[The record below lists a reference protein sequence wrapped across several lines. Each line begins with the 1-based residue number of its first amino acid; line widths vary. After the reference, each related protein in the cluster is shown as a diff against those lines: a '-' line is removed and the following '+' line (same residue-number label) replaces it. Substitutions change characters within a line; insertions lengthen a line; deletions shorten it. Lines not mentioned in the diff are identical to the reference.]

1 MRTQNRHQKSFAITL
16 GFILL
21 MLTPLLAFGVTL
33 NEAKQQ
39 GLLGERPDGYL
50 GLATPSPS
58 NKTVELMKDINRKR
72 RDVYKGIAE
81 KNGMPLST
89 VEALAGKKA
98 IQKTLSGQFIMQP
111 NGTWT
116 TKPSI
121 SADEKEDPR

>member
-72 RDVYKGIAE
+72 RDVYRGIAE
-81 KNGMPLST
+81 KNGMSLST
-89 VEALAGKKA
+89 VEALAGKPHPDNP
-98 IQKTLSGQFIMQP
+98 SCSPMEPGPP
-111 NGTWT
+111 N
-116 TKPSI
+116 PNLLL
-121 SADEKEDPR
+121 